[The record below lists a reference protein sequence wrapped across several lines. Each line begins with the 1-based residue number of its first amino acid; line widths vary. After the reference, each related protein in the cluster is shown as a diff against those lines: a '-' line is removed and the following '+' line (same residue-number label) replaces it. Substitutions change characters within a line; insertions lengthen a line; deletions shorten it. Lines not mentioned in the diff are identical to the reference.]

1 MSFGLN
7 VIITSIE
14 FTLFYLTKSAALLAE
29 AVHSLTDV
37 IGILFVIVGIYL
49 SEKKSEKFPWG
60 LYKIENL
67 AAILVGILIFISAYE
82 IGKMVYKPAPAGMK
96 NVDIALIIL
105 FSMAFPII
113 LFSRYEA
120 KKAKMLNSPS
130 LMADAKSWMM
140 DIAPLA
146 IVAVGIVGA
155 KFSYPIID
163 RIAAGA
169 IMIIVVRAG
178 YGIVR
183 DSVKSLLDASVDKAT
198 LEKMRSVVKQFSE
211 VKGITS
217 LQARSSGRFIFV
229 YINLSLSLKRLR
241 AAHEITNNIE
251 REIKSR
257 IPFVERVIIHYEPER
272 KEYQRY
278 AVPLGNRE
286 GDISEHFGRAPFI
299 ALWDKRNSDALVL
312 SQEIVENPF
321 VKMEKGKGMKLAE
334 FLVEKGIDILY
345 TRERF
350 DGRGPEYVFSEAEVE
365 VKKTDIKKLSELIN
379 ME

>member
-1 MSFGLN
+1 MDKQTKENNKSLFYAGRGIAIMSFGLN

-49 SEKKSEKFPWG
+49 SEKKSERFPWG

-67 AAILVGILIFISAYE
+67 AAILVGVLIFISAYE
-82 IGKMVYKPAPAGMK
+82 IGKMVYKPSPAGMK
-96 NVDIALIIL
+96 NPDTALIIL

-113 LFSRYEA
+113 LFSRYKA

-140 DIAPLA
+140 DIAPFA
-146 IVAVGIVGA
+146 IVALGIVGA
-155 KFSYPIID
+155 KFSYPVID

-169 IMIIVVRAG
+169 IMIIIVRAG

-198 LEKMRSVVKQFSE
+198 LEKMRSIVKQFSE

-217 LQARSSGRFIFV
+217 LQARNSGRFIFV
-229 YINLSLSLKRLR
+229 YINLSLSLKRLK

-257 IPFVERVIIHYEPER
+257 ISVV
-272 KEYQRY
+272 
-278 AVPLGNRE
+278 
-286 GDISEHFGRAPFI
+286 
-299 ALWDKRNSDALVL
+299 
-312 SQEIVENPF
+312 
-321 VKMEKGKGMKLAE
+321 
-334 FLVEKGIDILY
+334 
-345 TRERF
+345 
-350 DGRGPEYVFSEAEVE
+350 
-365 VKKTDIKKLSELIN
+365 
-379 ME
+379 

>member
-1 MSFGLN
+1 
-7 VIITSIE
+7 
-14 FTLFYLTKSAALLAE
+14 
-29 AVHSLTDV
+29 
-37 IGILFVIVGIYL
+37 
-49 SEKKSEKFPWG
+49 
-60 LYKIENL
+60 
-67 AAILVGILIFISAYE
+67 
-82 IGKMVYKPAPAGMK
+82 MVYKPSPAGMK
-96 NVDIALIIL
+96 NLDTALIAL
-105 FSMAFPII
+105 FSMSFPII

-130 LMADAKSWMM
+130 LMADAKSWKM

-146 IVAVGIVGA
+146 VVAAGIVGT
-155 KFSYPIID
+155 KYSYPVID
-163 RIAAGA
+163 RIAAGV
-169 IMIIVVRAG
+169 IMIIVVRSG

-198 LEKMRSVVKQFSE
+198 LEKMRSIVKRFSE

-217 LQARSSGRFIFV
+217 LQARNSGRFIFV
-229 YINLSLSLKRLR
+229 YINLSLSLKLLK

-257 IPFVERVIIHYEPER
+257 ISFVERVIIHYEPER
-272 KEYQRY
+272 KEFQRS
-278 AVPLGNRE
+278 AVPLANRE
-286 GDISEHFGRAPFI
+286 GEISEHFGRAPFI

-350 DGRGPEYVFSEAEVE
+350 DGKGPEYVFSDAEVE
-365 VKKTDIKKLSELIN
+365 VKKTDVKKLSNLIN